1 MQEQDFVNYMLQ
13 FYGKGGVYPQWE
25 FSVEEIKAGLRR
37 HLTNGAN
44 FLGNSIDHEAVRDI
58 ILGWRQ

>member
-1 MQEQDFVNYMLQ
+1 MLQ
-13 FYGKGGVYPQWE
+13 FYGKGGVYPQGE